1 MSRFLCVAVV
11 LLLLSCSSEK
21 QPGVAGQGSSTPE
34 GGAAVETT
42 QASATPAGAYSLE
55 IRPLEATGRSTFYL
69 VPHGF
74 GLSDAKIFWLVNGEP
89 AAGQSSNQFKS
100 TDLKKGDK
108 LQAKAEIKGQ
118 EVFSNAVQIK
128 NSPPAVK
135 EVKLIPGGPKQGD
148 ELGVD
153 VKTEDIDG
161 DEVSLA
167 YEWTKNGEPA
177 GNGKYLNVPLKRG
190 DKIRLRIIPF
200 DGEAYGR
207 PVLLEREISNF
218 PPVVINDNK
227 FNFDQKVF
235 TYQVLASDPDGDR
248 LTYSLKSGPPGM
260 SIGPATGFIKWNVP
274 LDFKGPVSASVL
286 VDDGHGGTASY
297 DLNVTIGSELV
308 RQLR

>member
-1 MSRFLCVAVV
+1 MTAGD
-11 LLLLSCSSEK
+11 SSETSK
-21 QPGVAGQGSSTPE
+21 T
-34 GGAAVETT
+34 
-42 QASATPAGAYSLE
+42 E
-55 IRPLEATGRSTFYL
+55 IVATGTYSIEIKPVPPDAARNSTFYFI
-69 VPHGF
+69 PQGF
-74 GLSDAKIFWLVNGEP
+74 ALSDAKVVWLINGEP

-148 ELGVD
+148 ALGVE

-161 DEVSLA
+161 DEVGLT
-167 YEWTKNGEPA
+167 YEWSKNGGPA

-190 DKIRLRIIPF
+190 DKIKLRITPF

-260 SIGPATGFIKWNVP
+260 TIDAATGFIKWNVP

-286 VDDGHGGTASY
+286 VDDGHGGATSY
-297 DLNVTIGSELV
+297 DLNVTIGSGAA
-308 RQLR
+308 QN